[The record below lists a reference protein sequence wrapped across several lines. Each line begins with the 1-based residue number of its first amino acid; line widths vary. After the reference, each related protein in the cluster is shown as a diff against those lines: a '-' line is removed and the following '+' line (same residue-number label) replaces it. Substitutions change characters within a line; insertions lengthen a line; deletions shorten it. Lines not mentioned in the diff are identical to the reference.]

1 MEGGVFDQGFVG
13 QGFNWWIG
21 QVADDSTWRDNINP
35 GKFRSKESI
44 PGWGYRY
51 KVRIFG
57 LHDLGEEAIASKNLP
72 WANIMY
78 PVTAGAYLQASG
90 QTPMVRQGNI
100 VFGFF
105 LDGPQ
110 QQQPVIMGILG
121 NNTQTELATTIGDSR
136 VTKAKDG
143 KLGTSGYAKQAGG
156 EPSQEATPISPDQDK
171 GTEKPKSKE
180 DQLET
185 SAPPLGVPLNM
196 FGLPSDR
203 PPTAGQLAAI
213 TSAKA
218 EAQRRGLG
226 YEGVTDLIKKRV
238 STYTANK
245 IQETNSP
252 RSPVKPGVN
261 IEGESVHIQT
271 AAALK
276 LDAVYHFK
284 RVLMKPDNLVESAN
298 KAMQT
303 DMDNMV
309 QAIDK
314 HMNALASYTD
324 AVSMTKGV
332 KDLKKLI
339 QDSSKSQSK
348 YMKVVMDKVMEFNQK
363 ALNKEMTAA
372 VSALPSSE
380 RYKFLDLKEN
390 MEQEILSSFN
400 GITGGMGG
408 LLEGIIGKVLNLD
421 GDPET
426 GTPGLIEQALDYALN
441 PDPVDPDNPK
451 PPKAL
456 PKVPMCT
463 SEDIIATV
471 MAASREQIDKTN
483 NDIIGGIDG
492 FIGDTIK
499 EMAGVSGALGGMLSK
514 LGNIN
519 GSITQ
524 ALNFEN
530 IKMNVFP
537 FELPPNPAVSD
548 FYTFATGGAGQAQTQ
563 LPSPKA
569 VEAAVGKQL
578 GNLAAG
584 KIPVPVPPKQFAT
597 IPKGIPDVDLTDVGA
612 EVLDMF

>member
-1 MEGGVFDQGFVG
+1 
-13 QGFNWWIG
+13 
-21 QVADDSTWRDNINP
+21 
-35 GKFRSKESI
+35 
-44 PGWGYRY
+44 
-51 KVRIFG
+51 
-57 LHDLGEEAIASKNLP
+57 
-72 WANIMY
+72 
-78 PVTAGAYLQASG
+78 
-90 QTPMVRQGNI
+90 
-100 VFGFF
+100 
-105 LDGPQ
+105 
-110 QQQPVIMGILG
+110 
-121 NNTQTELATTIGDSR
+121 
-136 VTKAKDG
+136 
-143 KLGTSGYAKQAGG
+143 
-156 EPSQEATPISPDQDK
+156 
-171 GTEKPKSKE
+171 
-180 DQLET
+180 
-185 SAPPLGVPLNM
+185 M

-408 LLEGIIGKVLNLD
+408 LLEGVISKILNLD
-421 GDPET
+421 GDPAT
-426 GTPGLIEQALDYALN
+426 GTPGLIDQAMEAALN
-441 PDPVDPDNPK
+441 QSPSDPNNPEPLK
-451 PPKAL
+451 GM
-456 PKVPMCT
+456 PKVPICV
-463 SEDIIATV
+463 SEDAV
-471 MAASREQIDKTN
+471 AAVIHSNMPNIEQTTSKLLD
-483 NDIIGGIDG
+483 GIDT
-492 FIGDTIK
+492 FMGDMMS
-499 EMAGVSGALGGMLSK
+499 ELSGAGGTDITNLFSK
-514 LGNIN
+514 LGNIKGN
-519 GSITQ
+519 MTS
-524 ALNFEN
+524 ALDFEN
-530 IKMNVFP
+530 IKQNVFP
-537 FELPPNPAVSD
+537 FEVPPNEAVADYYQFCS
-548 FYTFATGGAGQAQTQ
+548 GGASQSQSQ
-563 LPSPKA
+563 LPSNASIMDAVTKLKDRVEIDPKPFEVFA
-569 VEAAVGKQL
+569 EPLKNSADVLLAENPILKGQL
-578 GNLAAG
+578 GDGGVEL
-584 KIPVPVPPKQFAT
+584 V
-597 IPKGIPDVDLTDVGA
+597 
-612 EVLDMF
+612 